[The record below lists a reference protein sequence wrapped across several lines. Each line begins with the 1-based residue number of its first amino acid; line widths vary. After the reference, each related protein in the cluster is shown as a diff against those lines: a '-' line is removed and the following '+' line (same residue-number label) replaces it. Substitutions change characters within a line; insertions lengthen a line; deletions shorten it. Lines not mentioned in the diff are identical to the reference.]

1 MRDIRKVAVLGAG
14 TMGARLSAH
23 LANASIPS
31 VLLDIVPSALTPEE
45 QAKGLTL
52 GDAKVRNRLAQA
64 GLEAALKSRPAAFF
78 VPEAARMIVLGN
90 FEDNLTWLK
99 DCDWIIEAVTEDR
112 SIKRTLLEK
121 VMAVRTPGA
130 VVSSN
135 TSGISIGS
143 IIEGFDEELRRC
155 FLGTHFFNPPR
166 YLKLLEI
173 IPTPDTLPEVVEA
186 VSRFAEIVL
195 GKGIVIAK
203 DTPNFI
209 ANRIGTFSTL
219 TVLRLMQEDGYTI
232 EEIDAL
238 TGPAMGLP
246 KSATFRTL
254 DIVGLDVLAHVV
266 KNLSEALIDDEQ
278 RDLFQLPGF
287 IQQMVQRRLLGEKT
301 GGGFYKKVAPAPA
314 RAALDRSATAT
325 AGEGSQGKESEI
337 RTLDLS
343 TFDYRARQKPNF
355 TSLEMARNIEDTRE
369 RVRMLCQSPDRAG
382 QFYRKLLFDT
392 FHYAAMRVPEISDD
406 IVSIDN
412 SMKWGFNWDCGV
424 FELCDAVGI
433 ETVVEAWRKAGR
445 SAPLLVERLLASGK
459 KSFYAGGAGVRSYFD
474 FGSGEFREIQ
484 DKQGVLLL
492 PSLKARK
499 KEIRKNAGASLIDL
513 GEGVVCLEFHSKMNI
528 IGADTVEMIHSG
540 LRALNE
546 GFDAMV
552 IGNQAANFSVGA
564 NLMMVLMTIQ
574 ESEWD
579 DLHRAVRAFQN
590 ANMAL
595 KYAPK
600 PVVVAPFGLT
610 LGGGTEMVLHATRVR
625 AAAEAYMG
633 LVEAGVG
640 LIPAGGGTKEMLVRA
655 TDAVPPDPEADPF
668 TYVKEVFLNIGMGK
682 VSTSAEEAR
691 KLGYLSTMD
700 SISMNRDRHLA
711 DAKQLALDLARL
723 GHRPGKPREDVRVLG
738 QAAFVKMKLGLHL
751 MRRAEYISDYDV
763 VIGTQLAKVLSG
775 GGEFTSTQVVSEQY
789 LLDLEREAFVSLCG
803 QRKTIERIQFM
814 LKHGKPLRN

>member
-1 MRDIRKVAVLGAG
+1 VRDIRKVAVLGAG

-31 VLLDIVPSALTPEE
+31 VLLDIVPPELTPEE

-52 GDAKVRNRLAQA
+52 GDAKVRNRFAQA

-78 VPEAARMIVLGN
+78 VPEAARMIALGN

-121 VMAVRTPGA
+121 VMAVRAPGA

-135 TSGISIGS
+135 TSGISIAS
-143 IIEGFDEELRRC
+143 ILEGFSAELRRH

-173 IPTPDTLPEVVEA
+173 IPVAETLPEVVEA
-186 VSRFAEIVL
+186 VSRFGEVVL

-209 ANRIGTFSTL
+209 ANRIGTFTTL
-219 TVLRLMQEDGYTI
+219 NVLRAMQEDGYTI

-254 DIVGLDVLAHVV
+254 DIVGLDVLAQVV
-266 KNLSEALIDDEQ
+266 KNLAESLPHDE
-278 RDLFQLPGF
+278 RRNLFQLPDF
-287 IQQMVQRRLLGEKT
+287 IEQMMQRRLLGEKT
-301 GGGFYKKVAPAPA
+301 GQGFYKKVKG
-314 RAALDRSATAT
+314 REG
-325 AGEGSQGKESEI
+325 GEESEI
-337 RTLDLS
+337 LTLDFK
-343 TFDYRARQKPNF
+343 TFDYRARQKPKF
-355 TSLEMARNIEDTRE
+355 PSLEMARNIEDTRE
-369 RVRMLCQSPDRAG
+369 RVRTLCQSPERAG
-382 QFYRKLLFDT
+382 QFYRKVLFDT
-392 FHYAAMRVPEISDD
+392 FHYTAMRVPEISDD

-412 SMKWGFNWDCGV
+412 SMKWGFNWECGV
-424 FELCDAVGI
+424 FELWDAVGI
-433 ETVVEAWRKAGR
+433 EKVVDAWKKAGR
-445 SAPLLVERLLASGK
+445 STPPLVEKLLATGK
-459 KSFYAGGAGVRSYFD
+459 KSFYASGDGARSYFD
-474 FGSGEFREIQ
+474 FGSGAFRDIK
-484 DKQGVLLL
+484 DKPGVLLL
-492 PSLKARK
+492 SSLKARK

-513 GEGVVCLEFHSKMNI
+513 GEGVVCLEFHSKMNTV
-528 IGADTVEMIHSG
+528 GADTVQMIHSG
-540 LRALNE
+540 LKTLNE

-552 IGNQAANFSVGA
+552 IGNQAANFCVGA

-574 ESEWD
+574 EGEWD

-600 PVVVAPFGLT
+600 PVVAAPFGLT

-625 AAAEAYMG
+625 AAAETYLG
-633 LVEAGVG
+633 LVEFGVG

-655 TDAVPPDPEADPF
+655 MDAVPADPEADPF
-668 TYVKEVFLNIGMGK
+668 TFVKEVFLNIGMAK
-682 VSTSAEEAR
+682 VSSSAEEAR
-691 KLGYLSTMD
+691 KLGYLSAKD
-700 SISMNRDRHLA
+700 SISMNRDRQLA

-723 GHRPGKPREDVRVLG
+723 GYRPGRPREDVRVLG

-763 VIGTQLAKVLSG
+763 VIGTQLAKILSG
-775 GGEFTSTQVVSEQY
+775 GGEFTSPQLVSEQY
-789 LLDLEREAFVSLCG
+789 LLDLEREAFLSLCG
-803 QRKTIERIQFM
+803 QKKTSERIQYM
-814 LKHGKPLRN
+814 LKKGKPLRN

>member
-31 VLLDIVPSALTPEE
+31 VLLDIVPPELTPEE

-52 GDAKVRNRLAQA
+52 GDAKVRNRFAQA

-78 VPEAARMIVLGN
+78 VPEAARMIALGN

-121 VMAVRTPGA
+121 VMAVRAPGA

-135 TSGISIGS
+135 TSGISLGS
-143 IIEGFDEELRRC
+143 ILEGFSAELRRH

-173 IPTPDTLPEVVEA
+173 IPVAETLPEVVEA
-186 VSRFAEIVL
+186 VSRFGEVVL

-209 ANRIGTFSTL
+209 ANRIGTFTTL
-219 TVLRLMQEDGYTI
+219 NVLRAMQEDGYTI

-254 DIVGLDVLAHVV
+254 DIVGLDVLAQVV
-266 KNLSEALIDDEQ
+266 KNLAESLPHDE
-278 RDLFQLPGF
+278 RRNLFQLPDF
-287 IQQMVQRRLLGEKT
+287 IEQMMQRRLLGEKT
-301 GGGFYKKVAPAPA
+301 GQGFYKKVKG
-314 RAALDRSATAT
+314 REG
-325 AGEGSQGKESEI
+325 GEESEI
-337 RTLDLS
+337 LTLDFK
-343 TFDYRARQKPNF
+343 TFDYRARQKPKF
-355 TSLEMARNIEDTRE
+355 PSLEMARNIEDTRE
-369 RVRMLCQSPDRAG
+369 RVRTLCQSPERAG
-382 QFYRKLLFDT
+382 QFYRKVLFDT
-392 FHYAAMRVPEISDD
+392 FHYTAMRVPEISDD

-412 SMKWGFNWDCGV
+412 SMKWGFNWECGV
-424 FELCDAVGI
+424 FELWDAVGI
-433 ETVVEAWRKAGR
+433 EKVVDAWKKAGR
-445 SAPLLVERLLASGK
+445 STPPLVEKLLATGK
-459 KSFYAGGAGVRSYFD
+459 KSFYASGDGARSYFD
-474 FGSGEFREIQ
+474 FGSGAFRDIK
-484 DKQGVLLL
+484 DKPGVLLL
-492 PSLKARK
+492 SSLKARK

-513 GEGVVCLEFHSKMNI
+513 GEGVVCLEFHSKMNTV
-528 IGADTVEMIHSG
+528 GADTVQMIHSG
-540 LRALNE
+540 LKTLNE

-552 IGNQAANFSVGA
+552 IGNQAANFCVGA

-574 ESEWD
+574 EGEWD

-600 PVVVAPFGLT
+600 PVVAAPFGLT

-625 AAAEAYMG
+625 AAAETYLG
-633 LVEAGVG
+633 LVEFGVG

-655 TDAVPPDPEADPF
+655 MDAVPADPEADPF
-668 TYVKEVFLNIGMGK
+668 TFVKEVFLNIGMAK
-682 VSTSAEEAR
+682 VSSSAEEAR
-691 KLGYLSTMD
+691 KLGYLSAKD
-700 SISMNRDRHLA
+700 SISMNRDRQLA

-723 GHRPGKPREDVRVLG
+723 GYRPGRPRQDVRVLG

-763 VIGTQLAKVLSG
+763 VIGTQLAKILSG
-775 GGEFTSTQVVSEQY
+775 GGEFTSPQLVSEQY
-789 LLDLEREAFVSLCG
+789 LLDLEREAFISLCG
-803 QRKTIERIQFM
+803 QKKTSERIQFM

>member
-1 MRDIRKVAVLGAG
+1 VRDIRKVAVLGAG
-14 TMGARLSAH
+14 TMGARLAAH

-31 VLLDIVPSALTPEE
+31 VLLDIVPPELTPEE
-45 QAKGLTL
+45 QDKGLTL
-52 GDAKVRNRLAQA
+52 GDAKVRNRFAQT

-78 VPEAARMIVLGN
+78 VPEAARMIALGN

-121 VMAVRTPGA
+121 VMAVRAPGA
-130 VVSSN
+130 AVSSN
-135 TSGISIGS
+135 TSGISIAS
-143 IIEGFDEELRRC
+143 ILEGFSAELRRH

-173 IPTPDTLPEVVEA
+173 IPVAETLQEVVEA
-186 VSRFAEIVL
+186 VSRFSEVVL

-209 ANRIGTFSTL
+209 ANRIGTFTTL
-219 TVLRLMQEDGYTI
+219 NVLRAMQEDGYTI

-254 DIVGLDVLAHVV
+254 DIVGLDILAHVV
-266 KNLSEALIDDEQ
+266 KNLAESLPHDEWH
-278 RDLFQLPGF
+278 DLFQLPDF
-287 IQQMVQRRLLGEKT
+287 IQQMMQRRLLGDKT
-301 GGGFYKKVAPAPA
+301 GQGFYKKVKGKEG
-314 RAALDRSATAT
+314 
-325 AGEGSQGKESEI
+325 GEESEI
-337 RTLDLS
+337 LTLDLR
-343 TFDYRARQKPNF
+343 TFDYRARQKPKF
-355 TSLEMARNIEDTRE
+355 ASLEMARNIEDTRE
-369 RVRMLCQSPDRAG
+369 RVRTLCQSTERAG
-382 QFYRKLLFDT
+382 QFYRKVLFDT
-392 FHYAAMRVPEISDD
+392 FHYTAMRVPEISDD

-412 SMKWGFNWDCGV
+412 SMKWGFNWECGV
-424 FELCDAVGI
+424 FELWDAVGI
-433 ETVVEAWRKAGR
+433 EKVVDAWKKAGR
-445 SAPLLVERLLASGK
+445 STPPLVEKLLASGK
-459 KSFYAGGAGVRSYFD
+459 KSFYASSDGARSYFD
-474 FGSGEFREIQ
+474 FASGGFRDIK
-484 DKQGVLLL
+484 DRPGVLLL

-528 IGADTVEMIHSG
+528 IGADTVQMIHSG
-540 LRALNE
+540 LRTLNE

-552 IGNQAANFSVGA
+552 IGNQGANFCVGA
-564 NLMMVLMTIQ
+564 DLMMVLMTIQ
-574 ESEWD
+574 EGEWD

-600 PVVVAPFGLT
+600 PVVAAPFGMT

-625 AAAEAYMG
+625 AAAETYLG
-633 LVEAGVG
+633 LVESGVG

-655 TDAVPPDPEADPF
+655 MDAVPADPEADPF
-668 TYVKEVFLNIGMGK
+668 TFVKEVFLNIGMAK
-682 VSTSAEEAR
+682 VSSSAEEAR
-691 KLGYLSTMD
+691 TLGYLSVKD
-700 SISMNRDRHLA
+700 SISMNRDRQLA
-711 DAKQLALDLARL
+711 DAKLLALDLARL
-723 GHRPGKPREDVRVLG
+723 GYRPGSPRQDVRVLG

-751 MRRAEYISDYDV
+751 MRRAEFISDYDA
-763 VIGTQLAKVLSG
+763 VIGTQLAKILSG
-775 GGEFTSTQVVSEQY
+775 GGEFTSPQLVSEQY
-789 LLDLEREAFVSLCG
+789 LLDLEREAFLNLCG
-803 QRKTIERIQFM
+803 QKKTSERIQFM